1 MHSKL
6 LNQEDYLKSAIITLL
21 AVSLIGCGSEN
32 DSNELP
38 AENVIVYI
46 HDGSTQCNDDGI
58 KPTDSAKTLIDTGID
73 VLSTFCGSTTGLAV
87 ITLCGAQ
94 TTSIIAHEIRKVNLT
109 DANDVGYKD
118 IESLVDVELQLGYEI
133 MNCSNEIR
141 N

>member
-1 MHSKL
+1 
-6 LNQEDYLKSAIITLL
+6 LKSVIITLL
-21 AVSLIGCGSEN
+21 AVSLMSCGSEH

-58 KPTDSAKTLIDTGID
+58 TFTDSAKTLTDTGID
-73 VLSTFCGSTTGLAV
+73 VLATFCGSTTGIDI
-87 ITLCGAQ
+87 ITVCGAQ

-109 DANDVGYKD
+109 DAKGIGYKD
-118 IESLVDVELQLGYEI
+118 IESLVDAELKLGYEI
-133 MNCSNEIR
+133 MDCSNEIR